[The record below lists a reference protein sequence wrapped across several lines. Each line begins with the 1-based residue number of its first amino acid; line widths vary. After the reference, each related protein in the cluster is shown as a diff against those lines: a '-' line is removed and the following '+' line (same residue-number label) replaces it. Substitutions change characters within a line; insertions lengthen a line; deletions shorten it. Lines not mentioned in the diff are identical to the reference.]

1 MQYKQ
6 VIGNAKWIIIC
17 KIIQSLLQ
25 LVIGMLCARYLGPS
39 NYGYI
44 SYATS
49 LVAFALPIMRLGFDA
64 ILVHELVSEPE
75 KEGEIMGTSLA
86 MNIVSSFMCMIGVS
100 AFATVANYGEENGH
114 IIILV
119 CVLYS
124 ISIFF
129 TATEMIQYWF
139 QYKLLSK
146 YSSLLMLVA
155 YVVATSYRV
164 LLLILGEGVYWF
176 ALTNSLDF
184 GIIGIGLIIL
194 YKRMGSQKF
203 SFSWSR
209 GKKMISRGKYYIL
222 SSMMIM
228 IIQNTDHLMIT
239 GIIDSAENGI
249 YAAAI
254 TIATMAQ
261 FVYMAI
267 IDSFRPFILENKK
280 KGSAE
285 YEKNLS
291 RLYCIIIYMAVL
303 QGIVFTIFAPLIV
316 NILYGADY
324 AGTVPVLQILV
335 WYISFAIMGTVR
347 NIYLLAEHME
357 KYLWR
362 INLIGAL
369 FNVIL
374 NAVMIPYW
382 GACGA
387 AFASFLTQL
396 FTNFILGFI
405 IKPLRENNRLILIG
419 CNPVFLFRESR
430 SIINV
435 IRKK

>member
-39 NYGYI
+39 NYGLI

-49 LVAFALPIMRLGFDA
+49 LTAFALPIMRLGFDA

-75 KEGEIMGTSLA
+75 KEGEIMGTSLV
-86 MNIVSSFMCMIGVS
+86 MNIVSSLICITGVT
-100 AFATVANYGEENGH
+100 AFAVVANFGET
-114 IIILV
+114 ITILV

-124 ISIFF
+124 ISMFF
-129 TATEMIQYWF
+129 TAIEMIQYWF

-146 YSSLLMLVA
+146 YSSILMLVA
-155 YVVATSYRV
+155 YVIATSYRV
-164 LLLILGEGVYWF
+164 LLLVLGEGVYWF

-184 GIIGIGLIIL
+184 GIIGIGLIFL
-194 YKRMGSQKF
+194 YKRMGAQKF

-209 GKKMISRGKYYIL
+209 GKKMVSRGKYYIL
-222 SSMMIM
+222 SAMMIM

-239 GIIDSAENGI
+239 NMKSSFENGI
-249 YAAAI
+249 YSAAI

-261 FVYMAI
+261 FVYTAI

-280 KGSAE
+280 KDSPE

-291 RLYCIIIYMAVL
+291 RLYCVIVYMALL
-303 QGIVFTIFAPLIV
+303 QGIVFTVFAPLIV
-316 NILYGADY
+316 TIMYGADFT
-324 AGTVPVLQILV
+324 GTIPVLRILV
-335 WYISFAIMGTVR
+335 WYVSFAIMGTVR

-362 INLIGAL
+362 INLTGAL
-369 FNVIL
+369 FNVVL
-374 NAVMIPYW
+374 NSIMIPFW

-387 AFASFLTQL
+387 AFASLLTQI

-405 IKPLRENNRLILIG
+405 IKPMRENNKLILIG
-419 CNPVFLFRESR
+419 CNPMFLIRECR
-430 SIINV
+430 SIIKL
-435 IRKK
+435 ICKK

>member
-1 MQYKQ
+1 MRYKQ

-25 LVIGMLCARYLGPS
+25 LVVGMLCARYLGPS
-39 NYGYI
+39 NYGLI
-44 SYATS
+44 NYATS

-64 ILVHELVSEPE
+64 ILVHELVSAPD

-86 MNIVSSFMCMIGVS
+86 MNIVSSIICMAAVTT
-100 AFATVANYGEENGH
+100 FATVANFGDT
-114 IIILV
+114 ITILT

-124 ISIFF
+124 LSIFF
-129 TATEMIQYWF
+129 TALEMMQYWF

-155 YVVATSYRV
+155 YVVATTYRI
-164 LLLILGEGVYWF
+164 LLLVFGQGVYWF

-184 GIIGIGLIIL
+184 GLIGIGLIFL
-194 YKRMGSQKF
+194 YKRNGSQKF
-203 SFSWSR
+203 SFSWDR
-209 GKKMISRGKYYIL
+209 GKRMISRGKYYIV

-239 GIIDSAENGI
+239 NLIDTSENGI
-249 YAAAI
+249 YSAAI

-261 FVYMAI
+261 FVYVAI
-267 IDSFRPFILENKK
+267 IDSFRPLILENKK
-280 KGSAE
+280 QNSPE
-285 YEKNLS
+285 YAKNLS
-291 RLYCIIIYMAVL
+291 RLYCIIIYMAVF
-303 QGIVFTIFAPLIV
+303 QGIVFAIFAPLIV
-316 NILYGADY
+316 KLLYGADY
-324 AGTVPVLQILV
+324 AGTIPVLRILV
-335 WYISFAIMGTVR
+335 WYVSFAIMGTVR

-362 INLIGAL
+362 INLMGAL
-369 FNVIL
+369 FNVAL
-374 NAVMIPYW
+374 NAIMIPFW

-387 AFASFLTQL
+387 AFASFLTQF
-396 FTNFILGFI
+396 FTNFVLGFI
-405 IKPLRENNRLILIG
+405 LKPVRENNKLILKG
-419 CNPVFLFRESR
+419 CNPMFLIRESR